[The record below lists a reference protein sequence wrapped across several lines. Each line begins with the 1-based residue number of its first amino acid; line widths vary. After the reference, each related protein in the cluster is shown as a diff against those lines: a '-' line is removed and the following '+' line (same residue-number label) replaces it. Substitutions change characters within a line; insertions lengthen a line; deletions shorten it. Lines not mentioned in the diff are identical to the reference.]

1 MRPDSVYDADAN
13 PGAAREGAGNAT
25 ACVESS
31 RFAAP
36 SLRYGPSGDTTP
48 PVPKQFTMAASELPA
63 MADRRAH
70 SLGKLQGRRQ
80 PPYTTQEKPYPRPR
94 SRGLEIRKSNRRR
107 RQLHLSL
114 SSMHVVLHTRGI
126 AVIDKTPRQPG
137 RQTDALVHLAQHH
150 PARVGTEPSAIKS
163 PRHRT
168 ASQCVKLQ
176 LLDSTLCLQGC
187 FLVAWHN
194 SLIAQ

>member
-1 MRPDSVYDADAN
+1 MRPDSVYGADAN
-13 PGAAREGAGNAT
+13 PGATREGAGNAT

-48 PVPKQFTMAASELPA
+48 PVAKKFTMAGSELPA

-94 SRGLEIRKSNRRR
+94 SRGLENRKSNCRR

-114 SSMHVVLHTRGI
+114 SSRRLRQTGETACWDTLRRILEGHQRITATFRRDDGRTLHVRKATRAEPPQQALYDALG
-126 AVIDKTPRQPG
+126 VTPQPG
-137 RQTDALVHLAQHH
+137 
-150 PARVGTEPSAIKS
+150 AIRK
-163 PRHRT
+163 T
-168 ASQCVKLQ
+168 IV
-176 LLDSTLCLQGC
+176 
-187 FLVAWHN
+187 
-194 SLIAQ
+194 